1 MPRCS
6 LCKQEAPRSAFASS
20 QLSKKSRMRCKAC
33 ASLPVTA
40 PPVAAR
46 SNPRPHSA
54 AAGTARGPRPHGAEA
69 CTVAGRPQVDTLLV
83 LDFEGTCDGESDRP
97 LTRLEQCS
105 RHEIIEWPCVR
116 VCVASGEQTEI
127 FHSFV
132 RPVEGAAEG
141 HTRRLTEY
149 CTELTGIEQSQVE
162 DAPLLGVVVERFVA
176 WLEARGL
183 IEALR
188 TGSTVL
194 VAHGEW
200 DLSDQLP
207 AECGRKGIVLP
218 PCLRESTDLK
228 IPFADTMP
236 LEWHGGVGTGLG
248 MLAMLERLQM
258 SLEGRHHCGLDDARN
273 LARVAA
279 RLASMGAD
287 MSHTH
292 RCCDDEGGAG
302 GARAAAA
309 PALANGF
316 GALALDEP
324 EPTAG
329 EASLPLLPARA
340 PLPPPREPPRL
351 HLLRGRGASVRETDW
366 ACACG
371 GSTFGRRL
379 HCFRCGALKPG
390 ATAQDVAAAAARAA
404 PRPGDWRC
412 PSPSCAAVVF
422 ASRRVCFK
430 CGAAKG

>member
-6 LCKQEAPRSAFASS
+6 TCKQEAPRSAFASS

-40 PPVAAR
+40 QPVAACK
-46 SNPRPHSA
+46 PRPHSA
-54 AAGTARGPRPHGAEA
+54 AAGTTRGP
-69 CTVAGRPQVDTLLV
+69 RPQVDTLLV

-105 RHEIIEWPCVR
+105 RHEIIEWPCVC
-116 VCVASGEQTEI
+116 VCAASGEQTEI

-132 RPVEGAAEG
+132 RPVEGATAG
-141 HTRRLTEY
+141 QARRLTEY

-162 DAPLLGVVVERFVA
+162 DAPLLADVVERFVA
-176 WLEARGL
+176 WLDARGL

-188 TGSTVL
+188 TGSAVL

-207 AECGRKGIVLP
+207 AECVRKGIALP

-248 MLAMLERLQM
+248 MLAMLERLQLT
-258 SLEGRHHCGLDDARN
+258 LEGRHHCGLDDARN

-279 RLASMGAD
+279 RLVTMGAD

-292 RCCDDEGGAG
+292 RCCDDDEGAG
-302 GARAAAA
+302 GAR
-309 PALANGF
+309 PAGVPVLANGF
-316 GALALDEP
+316 GALALEEPGSTADE
-324 EPTAG
+324 
-329 EASLPLLPARA
+329 A

-366 ACACG
+366 ACSCG

-404 PRPGDWRC
+404 PRPGDWPC
-412 PSPSCAAVVF
+412 PNPSCAAVVF
-422 ASRRVCFK
+422 ASRRECFK